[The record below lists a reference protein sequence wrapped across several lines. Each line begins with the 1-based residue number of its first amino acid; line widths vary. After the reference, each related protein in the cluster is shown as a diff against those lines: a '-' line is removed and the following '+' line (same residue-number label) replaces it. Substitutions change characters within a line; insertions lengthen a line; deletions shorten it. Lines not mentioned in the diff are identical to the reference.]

1 MNPRDVEPRLL
12 RGFVAVAEELHF
24 TRAAARLYVAQQALS
39 RDVRRLEQTLA
50 ATLFV
55 RTTRAVELT
64 PDGHRLLPLARRVL
78 RAHEELAGA
87 FGAVTA
93 AGAAPRPLLVDL
105 NTDGPGTARTVL
117 ERARE
122 LAPDCELMARFESG
136 LTHAA
141 AEVAGTAR
149 TVLERARELA
159 PDCELMA
166 RFESG
171 LTHAAA
177 EVAAGRLDVAFGYA
191 DGLDPVLRAPLAQR
205 PVRYEPL
212 AVLLPEGHPLA
223 AGESVPLDAL
233 AGETVYAGAGN
244 PRTLEWTG
252 LARELFAGRGILMAP
267 PAPVAMGMDEFRR
280 VMVKTGNP
288 VLATVGFLQMPGCV
302 KLPLTDPV
310 PLSPLSMVWRK
321 GFGHPGLDALRTAA
335 AGLAAERG
343 WLVPPAGSWLPAP
356 LTHGPGGG

>member
-1 MNPRDVEPRLL
+1 MIPRDVDPRLL
-12 RGFVAVAEELHF
+12 RGFVAAAEDLHF

-39 RDVRRLEQTLA
+39 RDVRRLEQTLG
-50 ATLFV
+50 ATLFL
-55 RTTRAVELT
+55 RTTRQVELT
-64 PDGHRLLPLARRVL
+64 ADGQRLLPLARRVL
-78 RAHEELAGA
+78 AAHEELAAA
-87 FGAVTA
+87 FT
-93 AGAAPRPLLVDL
+93 APRPLLVDL
-105 NTDGPGTARTVL
+105 NTDGPSTPRTVL

-141 AEVAGTAR
+141 AEI
-149 TVLERARELA
+149 
-159 PDCELMA
+159 
-166 RFESG
+166 
-171 LTHAAA
+171 
-177 EVAAGRLDVAFGYA
+177 AAGRLDVSFGYA
-191 DGLDPVLRAPLAQR
+191 DGLDPALRAPLAQT

-223 AGESVPLDAL
+223 ARETVPLDAL

-267 PAPVAMGMDEFRR
+267 PAPVAMGKEEFRR

-288 VLATVGFLQMPGCV
+288 VLATVDFLDMPGCV
-302 KLPLTDPV
+302 KRPLTDPV
-310 PLSPLSMVWRK
+310 PLSPLSMVWRE
-321 GFGHPGLDALRTAA
+321 GFAHPGLDALRAAA

-343 WLVPPAGSWLPAP
+343 WLEAPAGSRLPAR

>member
-39 RDVRRLEQTLA
+39 RDIRRLEQTLA
-50 ATLFV
+50 ATLFL

-64 PDGHRLLPLARRVL
+64 ADGHRLLPLARRVL
-78 RAHEELAGA
+78 GAHEELAGA
-87 FGAVTA
+87 FAPGTGTTS
-93 AGAAPRPLLVDL
+93 GAAPRPLLVDL

-122 LAPDCELMARFESG
+122 I
-136 LTHAA
+136 
-141 AEVAGTAR
+141 
-149 TVLERARELA
+149 A

-191 DGLDPVLRAPLAQR
+191 DGLDPALRAPLARR

-252 LARELFAGRGILMAP
+252 LARELFAGRGILVAP

-288 VLATVGFLQMPGCV
+288 VLATVGFLEMPGCV

-321 GFGHPGLDALRTAA
+321 GFGHPGLDALHAA
-335 AGLAAERG
+335 TAGLAAERG
-343 WLVPPAGSWLPAP
+343 WLEPPAGSWLPAP
-356 LTHGPGGG
+356 LTHGTGGG

>member
-1 MNPRDVEPRLL
+1 MIPRDVDPRLL
-12 RGFVAVAEELHF
+12 RGFVAAAEDLHF

-39 RDVRRLEQTLA
+39 RDVRRLEQTLD
-50 ATLFV
+50 ATLFL
-55 RTTRAVELT
+55 RTTRQVELT
-64 PDGHRLLPLARRVL
+64 ADGQRLLPLARRVL
-78 RAHEELAGA
+78 AAHEELAAA
-87 FGAVTA
+87 FT
-93 AGAAPRPLLVDL
+93 APRPLLVDL
-105 NTDGPGTARTVL
+105 NTDGPSTPRTVL
-117 ERARE
+117 DRARE

-141 AEVAGTAR
+141 AEI
-149 TVLERARELA
+149 
-159 PDCELMA
+159 
-166 RFESG
+166 
-171 LTHAAA
+171 
-177 EVAAGRLDVAFGYA
+177 AAGRLDVSFGYA
-191 DGLDPVLRAPLAQR
+191 DGLDPALRAPLAQT

-223 AGESVPLDAL
+223 ARETVPLDAL

-267 PAPVAMGMDEFRR
+267 PAPVAMGKEEFSR

-288 VLATVGFLQMPGCV
+288 VLATVDFLDMPGCV
-302 KLPLTDPV
+302 KRPLTDPV
-310 PLSPLSMVWRK
+310 PLSPLSMVWRE
-321 GFGHPGLDALRTAA
+321 GFAHPGLDALRAAA

-343 WLVPPAGSWLPAP
+343 WLEAPAGSRLPAR

>member
-87 FGAVTA
+87 FAAVAA

-105 NTDGPGTARTVL
+105 NTDGP
-117 ERARE
+117 
-122 LAPDCELMARFESG
+122 
-136 LTHAA
+136 
-141 AEVAGTAR
+141 GTAR

>member
-1 MNPRDVEPRLL
+1 MNPRDVDPRLL
-12 RGFVAVAEELHF
+12 RGFVAAAEELHF

-39 RDVRRLEQTLA
+39 RDIRRLEHTLDT
-50 ATLFV
+50 TLFL
-55 RTTRAVELT
+55 RTTRQVELT
-64 PDGHRLLPLARRVL
+64 LDGQRLLPLARRVL
-78 RAHEELAGA
+78 RAHEELAAAFTTGA
-87 FGAVTA
+87 GS
-93 AGAAPRPLLVDL
+93 RPLLVDV

-122 LAPDCELMARFESG
+122 I
-136 LTHAA
+136 
-141 AEVAGTAR
+141 
-149 TVLERARELA
+149 A

-191 DGLDPVLRAPLAQR
+191 DGLDPALRAPLAR
-205 PVRYEPL
+205 TLVRHEPL

-223 AGESVPLDAL
+223 AGDRVPLDAL

-244 PRTLEWTG
+244 PRTTEWTG

-321 GFGHPGLDALRTAA
+321 GFSHPGLEALRTAA

-343 WLVPPAGSWLPAP
+343 WLEPPPGSWLPAR
-356 LTHGPGGG
+356 LTPGPAGG